1 MARKTIKNA
10 ITLGS
15 WAECDEALRK
25 MGENNRDILAAEN
38 VMNEQIASARKLA
51 TDRTRTLI
59 EQNADYAAALERFAL
74 AHRGDFGNG
83 KTKAL
88 NFGSVSFRQSTR
100 VKLPNGLSYADMAE
114 EIEAMCG
121 ERLSTSAI
129 GRHAQRYMRDK
140 KRVDIVLER
149 MRIMAEY
156 SRDHALPDVSRFIN
170 ALIQDGLMR
179 RILDSNE
186 EFDEMSTTPKAA
198 SAINASPDTMSRK
211 HRPVTTAAFLPRALC
226 SAADCSNC
234 AASCAGS
241 PSLAAIS
248 SSE

>member
-15 WAECDEALRK
+15 WAKCDEALRK

-51 TDRTRTLI
+51 TDRTRALI

-100 VKLPNGLSYADMAE
+100 VKLPKDK
-114 EIEAMCG
+114 AMLKIII
-121 ERLSTSAI
+121 ERL
-129 GRHAQRYMRDK
+129 
-140 KRVDIVLER
+140 
-149 MRIMAEY
+149 
-156 SRDHALPDVSRFIN
+156 
-170 ALIQDGLMR
+170 
-179 RILDSNE
+179 
-186 EFDEMSTTPKAA
+186 
-198 SAINASPDTMSRK
+198 
-211 HRPVTTAAFLPRALC
+211 RALGMDDC
-226 SAADCSNC
+226 IKAVEPKIDKDALRRYGADRITEVG
-234 AASCAGS
+234 GS
-241 PSLAAIS
+241 LSVEETFGYEINDNTIQTLG
-248 SSE
+248 